1 MRAINAIIVC
11 VTQAADAKVQIWRAL
26 PKASNMHKYR
36 LEALTTDLA
45 QPLDLWEV
53 GGRQEPEP
61 QLGRV
66 EQRDAGGRRRR
77 VAAILKVVSRTS
89 RGIKQ
94 QRLVHGWCHVV
105 VHGARLRQRLGVVLV
120 SLQESSVE

>member
-11 VTQAADAKVQIWRAL
+11 VTQAAD
-26 PKASNMHKYR
+26 KYR
-36 LEALTTDLA
+36 YGEHCLKPVTWINIALTTDLA

-105 VHGARLRQRLGVVLV
+105 VHGARLRQRLGVVLG